1 MSGLLGVHLPIE
13 ETTGYWHV
21 RSGTFVW
28 LECGHLESTTIF
40 TCTCNPSCFQA
51 ACNRVVWSLL
61 TLTRNCPSTGSQSI
75 SYNKINKYRLTW
87 ALTNIPF
94 TPDQVWHDDNNCVT
108 LTFKLVR
115 KILWFNYSNK
125 TSLTELFA
133 WCYMYI
139 LYYLFLR
146 ISQKLSGLSVNL

>member
-13 ETTGYWHV
+13 ETTGYWYV

-28 LECGHLESTTIF
+28 LECGHLESTTIV

-75 SYNKINKYRLTW
+75 SYNKINNFRLTW

-94 TPDQVWHDDNNCVT
+94 TPRPKCGTMTIIMSHLLLNWWKKSFG
-108 LTFKLVR
+108 LTTQM
-115 KILWFNYSNK
+115 K
-125 TSLTELFA
+125 TSLAELFA
-133 WCYMYI
+133 WCYI
-139 LYYLFLR
+139 SYYLFLK
-146 ISQKLSGLSVNL
+146 ISPKK